1 MILTRNGESLTV
13 EGKTFVVGATVWT
26 NSASEY
32 RGLIGRITEIRSG
45 DDMETDNDCPDIY
58 CSFEIPE
65 KKAVVQELESRFS
78 ALYRTEKHIDELGLD
93 SVIMAPDMLEPVAPP
108 LPAEHGTLYVLAY
121 DYTGGTDPSAG
132 ILAVSSDPCVLMRK
146 MLDDMAADDFPLF
159 LLDTE
164 RTVDSTSFVFE
175 DAEDETI
182 HLTYLFAKV
191 PFYIGAE
198 GGSGARSA

>member
-13 EGKTFVVGATVWT
+13 EGKTFAVGATVWT

-65 KKAVVQELESRFS
+65 KKAVVQEMEARFS

-93 SVIMAPDMLEPVAPP
+93 SVIMAPDRV
-108 LPAEHGTLYVLAY
+108 
-121 DYTGGTDPSAG
+121 
-132 ILAVSSDPCVLMRK
+132 
-146 MLDDMAADDFPLF
+146 
-159 LLDTE
+159 
-164 RTVDSTSFVFE
+164 
-175 DAEDETI
+175 
-182 HLTYLFAKV
+182 
-191 PFYIGAE
+191 
-198 GGSGARSA
+198 